1 MRLSVDKAIHN
12 HLKAVIQRVLQA
24 GVAIEDKNICSIAQG
39 LLVLLGVEPDDSNKE
54 ADLMLNKILNMRIFK
69 DGQGKMNLSLLD
81 VQAELLVVSQFTLMA
96 DTRKGNRPSFVQAA
110 SAEKAS
116 MLYDYFCN
124 EAASKLTKGVKKGVF
139 AADMKVDL
147 VNDGPVTIILEIPYK

>member
-1 MRLSVDKAIHN
+1 M
-12 HLKAVIQRVLQA
+12 KAVIQRVLKA
-24 GVAIEDKNICSIAQG
+24 GVAIEDKNICSIGPG
-39 LLVLLGVEPDDSNKE
+39 LLVLLGVEPDDSNKD
-54 ADLMLNKILNMRIFK
+54 ADLMLSKILNMRIFK

-116 MLYDYFCN
+116 MLFDYFCMQ
-124 EAASKLTKGVKKGVF
+124 ATSKRPNGVRRGVF

-147 VNDGPVTIILEIPYK
+147 VNDGPVTIILEIPHK